1 MDDSK
6 KKKTLILN
14 TLILLFCVVI
24 ITLFCLIPNKVK
36 VLETYKVNF
45 ESEGGSEVAAVEIE
59 DGQILEKPKDP
70 TREGYIFVGWMLGD
84 ELYDFSKGI
93 SENITLRAEWKEM
106 DPDLTYYTISFDT
119 GGGTIVSDQIIEE
132 GSLVERPSINP
143 TRDNYE
149 FAGWTYNGADYNFD
163 TPVTGDMTIVARW
176 NEVPQEPEEPEEPTD
191 RTFTVRFNLNGGSGD
206 ARPQSIKAG
215 ERATRPSDPTRNG
228 YRFNGWHLNSVNGA
242 VFNFNTAINNNIT
255 LYAGWT
261 ANPVQKKSYIVRF
274 EDEGGGQQGS
284 AISVEENTR
293 VPSNLIPAGPPKAHY
308 HFEYWA
314 YNGRNINSVT
324 VTSDMTFRPYYTKQ
338 VYTVSCTS
346 TSQNVNQSC
355 IVNFVPSLDTNGISL
370 SCNHS
375 SGRNVPVT
383 KAGNQFTT
391 NYKLFQEFNSC
402 TITIGNDTFS
412 AVVNKN

>member
-242 VFNFNTAINNNIT
+242 VFNFNM
-255 LYAGWT
+255 LVGL
-261 ANPVQKKSYIVRF
+261 
-274 EDEGGGQQGS
+274 
-284 AISVEENTR
+284 
-293 VPSNLIPAGPPKAHY
+293 LI
-308 HFEYWA
+308 
-314 YNGRNINSVT
+314 
-324 VTSDMTFRPYYTKQ
+324 
-338 VYTVSCTS
+338 
-346 TSQNVNQSC
+346 
-355 IVNFVPSLDTNGISL
+355 
-370 SCNHS
+370 
-375 SGRNVPVT
+375 
-383 KAGNQFTT
+383 QF
-391 NYKLFQEFNSC
+391 KRKV
-402 TITIGNDTFS
+402 I
-412 AVVNKN
+412 